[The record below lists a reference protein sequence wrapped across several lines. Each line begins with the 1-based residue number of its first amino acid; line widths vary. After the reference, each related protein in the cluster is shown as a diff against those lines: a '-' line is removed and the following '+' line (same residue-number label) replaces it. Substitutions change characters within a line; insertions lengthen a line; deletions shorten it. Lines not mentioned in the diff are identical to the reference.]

1 MGRVHQ
7 AQAALD
13 ARVKLDTT
21 SGKRSEEDPVVASIG
36 NREVYASEV
45 HRALESLPPQLAQQF
60 NSSQGRDAFLKKY
73 VADEL
78 LWRKAKKLQYD
89 QDPEVTRR
97 LEEAGKQLAV
107 GLFLE
112 REVASQITTKEPD
125 LKTYFEANKV
135 KYDEKG
141 EGVSFEKVKDRVASD
156 YRIWKFQSAYQELV
170 EEQLKASDVQIFSGA
185 WEEKT

>member
-1 MGRVHQ
+1 M
-7 AQAALD
+7 
-13 ARVKLDTT
+13 
-21 SGKRSEEDPVVASIG
+21 
-36 NREVYASEV
+36 
-45 HRALESLPPQLAQQF
+45 
-60 NSSQGRDAFLKKY
+60 KKY

-135 KYDEKG
+135 RYDEKG
-141 EGVSFEKVKDRVASD
+141 EGVSFEKVKDRVDQEKAATTWPTLDNGAKVEPNVFDLNFSEEMPILNINLTGD
-156 YRIWKFQSAYQELV
+156 YPVQ
-170 EEQLKASDVQIFSGA
+170 QLKEYGEYLQDKIELL
-185 WEEKT
+185 WE